1 MLGSVASILDRQV
14 GAHSGRGGKPPP
26 LPVPGS
32 WKAKAHGHNGEVR
45 WVIEDLPSRACLALG
60 DPLLLAKVGQ
70 S

>member
-14 GAHSGRGGKPPP
+14 VTHTGRGGTPAFTC
-26 LPVPGS
+26 S

-60 DPLLLAKVGQ
+60 DPLLPA
-70 S
+70 